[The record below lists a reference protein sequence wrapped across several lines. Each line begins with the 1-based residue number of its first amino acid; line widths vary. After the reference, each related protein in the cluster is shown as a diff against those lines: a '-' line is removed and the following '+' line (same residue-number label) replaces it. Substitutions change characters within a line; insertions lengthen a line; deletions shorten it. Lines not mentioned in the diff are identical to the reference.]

1 MFLLKTCRVAMDA
14 GLLRVCRCEAKFWHA
29 SIAKNTVHA
38 VAAAAEEDILVNVDA
53 DNIAGPGFVLDVDGI
68 HGSVGRIAV
77 DRKTFVLLQG
87 YDEDAYPTG
96 AQDVDLWL
104 RLGMLARQRG
114 QRVERLGPNFRRF
127 FQCFGVNEVKVQDD
141 FFVPENVA
149 TLTNDNGTFQA
160 FEDAESRPQPHHGH
174 SQHAG
179 AKNPILSWQSVMV
192 ADEPR
197 QLGAVR
203 ATARSGSGPKEWAK
217 DRPFGY
223 GDLLQERGR
232 WGHLHAER
240 CVSNLTKTPRVGS
253 NEAFLKVRDAFEVLS
268 KIYTF
273 EQ

>member
-114 QRVERLGPNFRRF
+114 QRVERNPDPNLTMAIPNTLEQKTQYCPGNLSWSQMNQGNWELFEQRRDQGQVQRNGPRIGRLATEICFRR
-127 FQCFGVNEVKVQDD
+127 
-141 FFVPENVA
+141 
-149 TLTNDNGTFQA
+149 
-160 FEDAESRPQPHHGH
+160 
-174 SQHAG
+174 G
-179 AKNPILSWQSVMV
+179 A
-192 ADEPR
+192 D
-197 QLGAVR
+197 
-203 ATARSGSGPKEWAK
+203 
-217 DRPFGY
+217 
-223 GDLLQERGR
+223 GDIYML
-232 WGHLHAER
+232 
-240 CVSNLTKTPRVGS
+240 
-253 NEAFLKVRDAFEVLS
+253 RDVCP
-268 KIYTF
+268 T
-273 EQ
+273 